1 MNPTLSSE
9 QIKTLGSL
17 DKAQVASYNRFRA
30 TGFSP
35 EKSLALVLAP
45 TPTRGQQTKATD
57 AAVEDNIF
65 VGQKS
70 LLSSLFD
77 AGGDVIS
84 GFRKV
89 GEDASQ
95 FGVRDAILQAP
106 LRIGGGISRGIGRA
120 IGGALETADDLTGE
134 IVSDAALP
142 PLKAALSTDTA
153 QDVIA
158 YLDKFNKE
166 NRGLPSDILE
176 ILTTVAGS
184 KVLSAPLKGAF
195 QEGKAVVRAAGESLS
210 DFLKPTI
217 KNAVED
223 SALPIIEGTLVEQAP
238 KTATRI
244 VREAAE
250 ATAPSL
256 TLGERAIGITTD
268 VKGRLQEAG
277 EDLTKQYIDV
287 AKTRNVA
294 DTVVDAAGNK
304 VPAPTPYGFAAQR
317 ANKAAE
323 ELQRLASETGGV
335 IGKTRERLA
344 SYTASIDDMSKIE
357 GKLLSEAEKM
367 NLTIKNGKVVR
378 ARGIQTA
385 SEGDIKAIQN
395 IYDNLKVVKE
405 SQKLPDLIEF
415 RSAVDQNIK
424 FGKRAS
430 EVSDAIDPLSRALR
444 TEVAET
450 AAKIVGKTEAA
461 ELAKFSDFM
470 DALHDLRSFTDRQ
483 AGGEYLLRLVSSGRG
498 DEARRLVNTIREYTG
513 IDLMNDATLMT
524 LTTDLIGNAAQ
535 KNLFRQEITKAG
547 GDVQAILSGSP
558 TTIGAR
564 AIERGIDFLTDA
576 EKILINAAKK

>member
-1 MNPTLSSE
+1 MEPKLSSE

-17 DKAQVASYNRFRA
+17 DKSQVESYNRFRA

-35 EKSLALVLAP
+35 EKALSLVLAP

-57 AAVEDNIF
+57 AAEDNIF
-65 VGQKS
+65 VGEKS

-77 AGGDVIS
+77 AGGDLVG

-106 LRIGGGISRGIGRA
+106 LRIGGGASRAVGRV

-134 IVSDAALP
+134 VVSGVALP
-142 PLKAALSTDTA
+142 PLKAALETDTA
-153 QDVIA
+153 QDVIS

-166 NRGLPSDILE
+166 NRGLPADILE
-176 ILTTVAGS
+176 IISTVAGS
-184 KVLSAPLKGAF
+184 KVLSAPVRGAF
-195 QEGKAVVRAAGESLS
+195 NEAKTAVRATGESLR
-210 DFLKPTI
+210 DFLKPV
-217 KNAVED
+217 VEE
-223 SALPIIEGTLVEQAP
+223 AAETVVEQAP
-238 KTATRI
+238 RTATRV

-250 ATAPSL
+250 TAAPSL

-287 AKTRNVA
+287 AKTRNVS
-294 DTVVDAAGNK
+294 DTVVDATTGART
-304 VPAPTPYGFAAQR
+304 PAPTPYGFAAQR
-317 ANKAAE
+317 ASKAAD

-344 SYTASIDDMSKIE
+344 SYTASIDDMAKIE
-357 GKLLSEAEKM
+357 AKLLGEAQKM
-367 NLTIKNGKVVR
+367 NLTLKNGKVVR

-470 DALHDLRSFTDRQ
+470 DALSDLRSFTDRQ